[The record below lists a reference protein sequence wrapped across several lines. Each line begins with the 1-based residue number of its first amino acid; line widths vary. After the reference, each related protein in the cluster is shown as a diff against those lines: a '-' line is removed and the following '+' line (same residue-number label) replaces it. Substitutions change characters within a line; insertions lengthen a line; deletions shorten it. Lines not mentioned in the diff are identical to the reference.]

1 MTLLPPPD
9 RIYLMRHAK
18 SGWAA
23 PGQRDFDR
31 TLDDEGY
38 DEAEIICD
46 LAADRSYRP
55 DIVVSSTAVRC
66 RQTADAVRR
75 AFPGDLEFRF
85 IDALY
90 NAPLDSY
97 LEILASLHSFS
108 SVMVIGHN
116 PAMEEILGKL
126 IGIDA
131 LNETIPDGYPTAGLA
146 VLDPVAAAESGKA
159 TSWTL
164 TDFLSR

>member
-1 MTLLPPPD
+1 MMLLPPPD

-46 LAADRSYRP
+46 LAADRKYRP
-55 DIVVSSTAVRC
+55 DVVVSSTAVRC
-66 RQTADAVRR
+66 RQTAEAARR

-90 NAPLDSY
+90 NAPLDNY
-97 LEILASLHSFS
+97 LEILGSLHNFS

-126 IGIDA
+126 IGIEA
-131 LNETIPDGYPTAGLA
+131 LNAVIPDGYPTAGLA
-146 VLDPVAAAESGKA
+146 VLDPIAGASSGHA
-159 TSWTL
+159 PSWTL
-164 TDFLSR
+164 RDFLAK